1 MTRRGRLALA
11 LGLAAYLVAWAF
23 GSKALYPVATGLV
36 LVTLL
41 MWAWMRLARK
51 PTRLSRHTDKLEHFE
66 GDDVAVSVEVELGP
80 GVLPP
85 GPVFLQERLS
95 KLGERETRLRR
106 GGAGLYARYGLSR
119 VPRGRYLLEDV
130 RVVLEDPFGFERVE
144 AELPAA
150 AALLVYPRLV
160 ALDRVFSDIG
170 ATLPE
175 GRRLLMRRPS
185 GFDLHSVREHQQGES
200 LRRVHWRSTA
210 KRGRL
215 MVKEL
220 EDAPRD
226 EVAVL
231 LDAQAGSAVGGS
243 FDTQVRV
250 AGSILLAHTSRN
262 RRAVLLVN
270 GASSEFVQ
278 ASVSEGDWRRALEL
292 LAAAEPDGH
301 RPVES
306 LLSDEASLV
315 ARALEVAVV
324 TALLS
329 PQLAD
334 RLIQRSLAHRHV
346 SLVYV
351 DAASF
356 RDGARTRKP
365 ELLRLQAAGVPV
377 AVVRAGDDIA
387 AALTGRALREAAS
400 V

>member
-1 MTRRGRLALA
+1 VLA
-11 LGLAAYLVAWAF
+11 
-23 GSKALYPVATGLV
+23 
-36 LVTLL
+36 
-41 MWAWMRLARK
+41 
-51 PTRLSRHTDKLEHFE
+51 
-66 GDDVAVSVEVELGP
+66 
-80 GVLPP
+80 
-85 GPVFLQERLS
+85 
-95 KLGERETRLRR
+95 
-106 GGAGLYARYGLSR
+106 R
-119 VPRGRYLLEDV
+119 VPRGRYVLE
-130 RVVLEDPFGFERVE
+130 RAQAVLEDPFGLERIEV
-144 AELPAA
+144 ELPSTGAV
-150 AALLVYPRLV
+150 LVSPRLV
-160 ALDRVFSDIG
+160 PLDRLFSDIG

-231 LDAQAGSAVGGS
+231 LDAQAGSALGES
-243 FDTQVRV
+243 FDVQARA

-270 GASSEFVQ
+270 GASADFVQ
-278 ASVSEGDWRRALEL
+278 ASASDGDWRRALEL
-292 LAAAEPDGH
+292 LAAAEPDG
-301 RPVES
+301 REPVEA

-324 TALLS
+324 TSALT
-329 PQLAD
+329 PRLAD
-334 RLIQRSLAHRHV
+334 RLVQRALGHRHV

-356 RDGARTRKP
+356 GNAVRTKEP
-365 ELLRLQAAGVPV
+365 QLLRLQAAGVPV
-377 AVVRAGDDIA
+377 AVVRAGDDLGL
-387 AALTGRALREAAS
+387 ALTGGTLGEVAGG
-400 V
+400 

>member
-11 LGLAAYLVAWAF
+11 LGFAAYVIAWAL
-23 GSKALYPVATGLV
+23 GSKALYPVAIGLILAS
-36 LVTLL
+36 LVA
-41 MWAWMRLARK
+41 WARMRFARR
-51 PTRLSRHTDKLEHFE
+51 PLRLSRHTDKLEHFE
-66 GDDVAVSVEVELGP
+66 GENVEVSVAVELAP

-85 GPVFLQERLS
+85 GPVVLRERLS
-95 KLGERETRLRR
+95 KLGERETRLR
-106 GGAGLYARYGLSR
+106 GGGSRLRAHYVLPR
-119 VPRGRYLLEDV
+119 VPRGRYVLEQA
-130 RVVLEDPFGFERVE
+130 RAVLEDPFGLERVE
-144 AELPAA
+144 VELPATDA
-150 AALLVYPRLV
+150 VLVYPRLV
-160 ALDRVFSDIG
+160 PLDRLFSDIG

-231 LDAQAGSAVGGS
+231 LDAQAGSVVGAS
-243 FDTQVRV
+243 FDVQVRA

-270 GASSEFVQ
+270 GASADFVQ
-278 ASVSEGDWRRALEL
+278 ASASEGDWRRALEL
-292 LAAAEPDGH
+292 LAAAEPDG
-301 RPVES
+301 RKPVET

-315 ARALEVAVV
+315 ARAVEVAVV
-324 TALLS
+324 TAALTPRLC
-329 PQLAD
+329 D
-334 RLIQRSLAHRHV
+334 RLVQRALARRHV

-356 RDGARTRKP
+356 GGASRTIEP
-365 ELLRLQAAGVPV
+365 GLLRLQGAGVPV
-377 AVVRAGDDIA
+377 AVVRDGDDLA
-387 AALTGRALREAAS
+387 GALTAGSVRKAAS
-400 V
+400 G